1 MPNTHQTL
9 EEAISL
15 YGLNDIVTIML
26 SQQIDKEVTKE
37 QEKRYEAYKE
47 DKDGLAICSWNI
59 PINFT

>member
-1 MPNTHQTL
+1 MSNTQELL
-9 EEAISL
+9 EMAIAW

-47 DKDGLAICSWNI
+47 DLNNGRIYTSFN
-59 PINFT
+59 

>member
-1 MPNTHQTL
+1 MSNIHQTL

-47 DKDGLAICSWNI
+47 DKDGLAICS
-59 PINFT
+59 

>member
-1 MPNTHQTL
+1 MSNTKQTL

-47 DKDGLAICSWNI
+47 KNYVSTLCN
-59 PINFT
+59 

>member
-1 MPNTHQTL
+1 MSNTKQTL

-47 DKDGLAICSWNI
+47 DLNNGRICTSFNWYA
-59 PINFT
+59 